1 MGVEYRLRWMMR
13 TLAGVLV
20 TLFLLSGCTDS
31 ESDSAPDPGPGLGS
45 ADCNIVVRF
54 DGGTYYQDG
63 WAKTPG
69 EVVGQAEMSSCSD
82 TGADAIGV
90 YFPENPDT
98 VSAYSVDGKD
108 EGRVIAIEDGDGG
121 YRLMRIGPSID

>member
-1 MGVEYRLRWMMR
+1 MR
-13 TLAGVLV
+13 GTLAGVLLA
-20 TLFLLSGCTDS
+20 LFVLSGCTDS
-31 ESDSAPDPGPGLGS
+31 GPGPGS

-54 DGGTYYQDG
+54 DGGTYHQDG
-63 WAKTPG
+63 WTKNPG
-69 EVVGQAEMSSCSD
+69 EVIGQAEMSSCSD
-82 TGADAIGV
+82 TGADAIGA

-108 EGRVIAIEDGDGG
+108 EGRVIAIDDGDGG